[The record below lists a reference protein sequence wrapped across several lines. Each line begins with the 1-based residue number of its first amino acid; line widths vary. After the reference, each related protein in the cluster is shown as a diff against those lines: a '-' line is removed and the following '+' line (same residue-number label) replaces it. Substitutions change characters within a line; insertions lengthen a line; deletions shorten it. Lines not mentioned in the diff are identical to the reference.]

1 MIMVNGLKQE
11 LQKLEKST
19 ILLGKRSMPLQ
30 LVLFVTSRCNMR
42 CDHCFY
48 LDEIN
53 DSSRTEL
60 SVNQIE
66 TLAKELGGLHWVAL
80 SGGEPYLRKD
90 LVEIIQVLY
99 TFSPEYNITC
109 DKWLLP

>member
-1 MIMVNGLKQE
+1 MNTSSGFKQE
-11 LQKLEKST
+11 IQKLGKSS
-19 ILLGKRSMPLQ
+19 ILLGNRSMPLQ

-60 SVNQIE
+60 SIEQIE
-66 TLAKELGGLHWVAL
+66 TLAKELGGLNWVAL

-90 LVEIIQVLY
+90 LVEIIQAFY
-99 TFSPEYNITC
+99 KHSRPNIF
-109 DKWLLP
+109 LM